1 MASVYCC
8 HSCEVFGLAAIIT
21 YYKGGKREDGTVI
34 VPNDDPKIMNLLHDL
49 WATGDTQQVTD
60 GVLGATYIW
69 GEDLHNIEGLAARVK
84 EYLDLI
90 QEKGM
95 LEAVKKIIN

>member
-1 MASVYCC
+1 
-8 HSCEVFGLAAIIT
+8 
-21 YYKGGKREDGTVI
+21 
-34 VPNDDPKIMNLLHDL
+34 MNLLHDL

-60 GVLGATYIW
+60 GVLGATFIW
-69 GEDLHNIEGLAARVK
+69 GEDLHNIEGLAASVK